1 MSSRYYL
8 AAQLPA
14 FSINAASAVPITEE
28 YFTDLC
34 SRCLDEKSIKILKDL
49 SLEPPREQAATGSL
63 FVDAWYE
70 RERSLR
76 YALAQVRAAKLKK
89 EFSVNT
95 QSLPADI
102 VQIARTAS
110 GMASP
115 LEAEEFLN
123 NERAAA
129 LEELRPIDGFSADS
143 FFYYALKLKL
153 AVRIKKFNTEAGMNA
168 YRAIY
173 DRILGEA
180 T

>member
-28 YFTDLC
+28 YFIDLC
-34 SRCLDEKSIKILKDL
+34 SRCLDARSMKILKEL
-49 SLEPPREQAATGSL
+49 SLEPPREAVSTGSV
-63 FVDAWYE
+63 FADAWYE
-70 RERSLR
+70 RERALR
-76 YALAQVRAAKLKK
+76 FALAQIRAAKLKK

-110 GMASP
+110 GIASP

-123 NERAAA
+123 TERAAA
-129 LEELRPIDGFSADS
+129 LEALRPIDGFSVDS

-153 AVRIKKFNTEAGMNA
+153 ALRIKKFNTEAGMHA
-168 YRAIY
+168 YRDIY